1 MAQHLYPTPCSFHA
15 MKKDTL
21 DLLLLG
27 VAHSLNHSLFLV
39 LPPLL
44 DNITA
49 DLGASFST
57 MGLIGTLTFL
67 TYGSGALIG
76 GPLSDRLG
84 SLKVARISIALGG
97 VMTVLFLF
105 ADSVFVFGAG
115 MFLMAL
121 WASFYHPTANGLIAK
136 AFTENTGG
144 AMGTHN
150 AAGNLGQVLTPTV
163 AYYLGVTF
171 NWRLS
176 FVFFGALSVA
186 TAAFLSRIE
195 VDEGEVSGESQSYLE
210 FIKTPGLWMILLYN
224 VFVGFLFRS
233 VDLFFPSFL
242 SVEKGYTGGLAAVA
256 NSGILL
262 FGVAG
267 QLLGGMGSDRL
278 GQTKT
283 LLIASVGMALSLML
297 LMVLP
302 TGTLG
307 VALFIVLYGVSMF
320 GHQPTVTSMVS
331 RLSPRHMMGLAYGVM
346 FFSAFGVGS
355 LSTTVTGYL
364 ADKYSL
370 TTAFWLNA
378 GVGAALLAVSV
389 LIYLKIDDNAANR

>member
-1 MAQHLYPTPCSFHA
+1 

-44 DNITA
+44 DKITT

-57 MGLIGTLTFL
+57 MGLIGTITFL

-84 SLKVARISIALGG
+84 SLKVARISLGLGG

-115 MFLMAL
+115 MILMAL

-150 AAGNLGQVLTPTV
+150 AAGNLGQMLTPTV
-163 AYYLGVTF
+163 AYYLGVAF

-176 FVFFGALSVA
+176 FVFFGALSVV

-195 VDEGEVSGESQSYLE
+195 VDEGDSSGESQSYLE

-242 SVEKGYTGGLAAVA
+242 SVERGYTGGLAAVA

-262 FGVAG
+262 LGAAG

-283 LLIASVGMALSLML
+283 LLIASTGMALSLML

-389 LIYLKIDDNAANR
+389 LIYLKINSNVVKP

>member
-1 MAQHLYPTPCSFHA
+1 

-49 DLGASFST
+49 DLGASFGT

-84 SLKVARISIALGG
+84 SLKVARISIGLGG

-210 FIKTPGLWMILLYN
+210 FIKTPGLWIILLYN

-242 SVEKGYTGGLAAVA
+242 SAEKGYTGGLAAVA

-262 FGVAG
+262 LGVAG

-283 LLIASVGMALSLML
+283 LLIASAGMALSLVL

-307 VALFIVLYGVSMF
+307 VALFILLYGVSMF

-370 TTAFWLNA
+370 TAAFWLNA
-378 GVGAALLAVSV
+378 GVGVALLAVSV
-389 LIYLKIDDNAANR
+389 LIYLKIDDNATNR

>member
-1 MAQHLYPTPCSFHA
+1 

-44 DNITA
+44 DNITT
-49 DLGASFST
+49 DLGASFGT

-242 SVEKGYTGGLAAVA
+242 SAEKGYTGGLAAVA

-262 FGVAG
+262 LGVAG

-283 LLIASVGMALSLML
+283 LLIASAGMALSLVL

-307 VALFIVLYGVSMF
+307 VALFILLYGVSMF

-370 TTAFWLNA
+370 TAAFWLNA
-378 GVGAALLAVSV
+378 GVGVALLAVSV
-389 LIYLKIDDNAANR
+389 LIYLKIDDNATNR

>member
-1 MAQHLYPTPCSFHA
+1 

-44 DNITA
+44 DNITT

-84 SLKVARISIALGG
+84 SLKVARISIGLGG

-186 TAAFLSRIE
+186 TATFLSRIE

-210 FIKTPGLWMILLYN
+210 FVKTPGLWIILIYN

-242 SVEKGYTGGLAAVA
+242 SAEKGYTGGLAAIA
-256 NSGILL
+256 NSAILL
-262 FGVAG
+262 LGVAG
-267 QLLGGMGSDRL
+267 QLLGGRGSDRL

-283 LLIASVGMALSLML
+283 LLIASAGMALSLVL

-307 VALFIVLYGVSMF
+307 VALFILLYGVSMF

-370 TTAFWLNA
+370 TAAFWLNA
-378 GVGAALLAVSV
+378 GVGVALLAVSV

>member
-1 MAQHLYPTPCSFHA
+1 VN
-15 MKKDTL
+15 KDTL
-21 DLLLLG
+21 DLMLLG

-44 DNITA
+44 DNITT
-49 DLGASFST
+49 DLGAGFGT
-57 MGLIGTLTFL
+57 MGLIGTITFL

-84 SLKVARISIALGG
+84 SLKVARISIGLGG

-186 TAAFLSRIE
+186 AAALLSRIE
-195 VDEGEVSGESQSYLE
+195 VDEGDSSGESQSYLE
-210 FIKTPGLWMILLYN
+210 FIKTPGIWIILLYN
-224 VFVGFLFRS
+224 VLAGFLFRS

-242 SVEKGYTGGLAAVA
+242 SVEKGYTGALAAVA

-262 FGVAG
+262 LGVAG
-267 QLLGGMGSDRL
+267 QLMGGMGSDRL

-283 LLIASVGMALSLML
+283 LLMASGGMALSLVL
-297 LMVLP
+297 LMILP

-364 ADKYSL
+364 ADEYSL
-370 TTAFWLNA
+370 TTAFWLNV

-389 LIYLKIDDNAANR
+389 LIYLRIDDKVMLKKG

>member
-1 MAQHLYPTPCSFHA
+1 MN
-15 MKKDTL
+15 KDTL

-44 DNITA
+44 DNITT

-57 MGLIGTLTFL
+57 MGLIGTITFL

-84 SLKVARISIALGG
+84 SLKVARISIGLGG
-97 VMTVLFLF
+97 LMTVLFLF
-105 ADSVFVFGAG
+105 ADNVLVFGAG

-150 AAGNLGQVLTPTV
+150 AAGNLGQVLTPTI
-163 AYYLGVTF
+163 AYYLGVAF

-176 FVFFGALSVA
+176 FVFFGALSVV

-195 VDEGEVSGESQSYLE
+195 VDEGDPSGMSQSYLE

-256 NSGILL
+256 NSAILL
-262 FGVAG
+262 LGVAG

-283 LLIASVGMALSLML
+283 LLIASAGMALSLVL

-307 VALFIVLYGVSMF
+307 VALFILLYGVSMF

-370 TTAFWLNA
+370 TAAFWLNA
-378 GVGAALLAVSV
+378 GVGVALLAVSV